1 MGAENEEGE
10 TSSSV
15 TLPVHYLPAS
25 VSVSAPTSASVSSP
39 LLLHCESA
47 ASYPSPSLVWRIVDQ
62 DQEEVVREEET
73 VLEEQEDGNMVA
85 TSNLRLDAGAGLL
98 TAQCIAK
105 VEELGEIASDVMEV
119 TVMDTTTTT
128 TTSTTTQPLGPPV
141 VFGLRP
147 GSVLRPNAE
156 VVLTCSAVV
165 KGEGSLQW
173 MVGNQ
178 LRGEGAEMHRKDGK
192 LISSWKYMANLDD
205 TSVACIVEGEEER
218 STAIELNIKEDNG
231 QETVTLRN
239 MDDDDDEEDD
249 DEDEEEYDE
258 EYEEEDAA
266 TEADAIENLSAS
278 ASLGQEDQMSAFE
291 DSDTVARVP
300 DAGLGESEKMGV
312 VSPKMN
318 PSFKSS
324 RFSSSSSSLIPSI
337 LSLILALAAC
347 LRHY

>member
-1 MGAENEEGE
+1 MG
-10 TSSSV
+10 
-15 TLPVHYLPAS
+15 
-25 VSVSAPTSASVSSP
+25 
-39 LLLHCESA
+39 
-47 ASYPSPSLVWRIVDQ
+47 
-62 DQEEVVREEET
+62 
-73 VLEEQEDGNMVA
+73 EQEDGNMIA
-85 TSNLRLDAGAGLL
+85 TSDLRLDAGAGLL

-105 VEELGEIASDVMEV
+105 VEELGEIASEVMEV
-119 TVMDTTTTT
+119 TVMDTTTS
-128 TTSTTTQPLGPPV
+128 TTSTTTTSQPLGLPI

-147 GSVLRPNAE
+147 GSVLRPNKE

-165 KGEGSLQW
+165 NGEGSLHW

-192 LISSWKYMANLDD
+192 LISSWKYTANLDD
-205 TSVACIVEGEEER
+205 TSVACVVEGEEER
-218 STAIELNIKEDNG
+218 STAIDLNIKDNG

-239 MDDDDDEEDD
+239 MDDDDDEEYRSEEYDEEDYEDD
-249 DEDEEEYDE
+249 DEEYDE
-258 EYEEEDAA
+258 EYEEDAA
-266 TEADAIENLSAS
+266 TDKSEEADAIENLSAS
-278 ASLGQEDQMSAFE
+278 ASLGQEDEMSAFE
-291 DSDTVARVP
+291 DSQPVARVP

-337 LSLILALAAC
+337 FSLILALAAC